1 MMEPSGGDAARP
13 GDLREVGQEG
23 LESVAR
29 ATDPTTDDPFVE
41 LGLVDHD
48 RWVAPG
54 GWRRGLVGFAVG
66 AAAGWLVTVAQ
77 RGDARANSTRRD
89 GP

>member
-1 MMEPSGGDAARP
+1 MEPSGGEAATP
-13 GDLREVGQEG
+13 DDLRAVGQEG
-23 LESVAR
+23 LESVAE
-29 ATDPTTDDPFVE
+29 ATNPTTDDPFVE

-54 GWRRGLVGFAVG
+54 GWPRGLIGFAVG
-66 AAAGWLVTVAQ
+66 AAAGWLVTVAH
-77 RGDARANSTRRD
+77 RGDARAHRARRG